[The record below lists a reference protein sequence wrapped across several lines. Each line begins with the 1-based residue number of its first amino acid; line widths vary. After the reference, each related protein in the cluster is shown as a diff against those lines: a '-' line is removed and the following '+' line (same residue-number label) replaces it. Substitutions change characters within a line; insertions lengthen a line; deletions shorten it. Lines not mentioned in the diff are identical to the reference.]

1 MFDVSVIDEAQ
12 LNPANNKTI
21 LDIQSD
27 LATAN
32 SKGKQK
38 APRSDDSDADA
49 LSGEED
55 FHMEDAESDSV
66 KGTNHDVP
74 LSRPESIET
83 LRAKLHAKVEAMRG
97 KKRGDAEGNSKDELL
112 EERRRH
118 RAALR
123 ERRRKE
129 TNAKIRREKERKGKT
144 KEKPKESAPPA
155 KVSS

>member
-1 MFDVSVIDEAQ
+1 MDEAQ
-12 LNPANNKTI
+12 LNPANNKTV
-21 LDIQSD
+21 LDIQND
-27 LATAN
+27 RATAN

-38 APRSDDSDADA
+38 AHKSDDSDGDV
-49 LSGEED
+49 LSGEAD
-55 FHMEDAESDSV
+55 FHMEDAESDSAMV
-66 KGTNHDVP
+66 TNHDVP

-83 LRAKLHAKVEAMRG
+83 LRAKLHAKIEAMRS

-144 KEKPKESAPPA
+144 KENSKESAPPA